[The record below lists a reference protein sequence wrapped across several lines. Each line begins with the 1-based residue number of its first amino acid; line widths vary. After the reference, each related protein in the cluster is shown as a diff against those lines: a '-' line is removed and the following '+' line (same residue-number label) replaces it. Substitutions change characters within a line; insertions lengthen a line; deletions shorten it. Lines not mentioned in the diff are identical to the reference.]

1 MMIHFWG
8 RVKVSDARN
17 DPFGC
22 AASEGGAPFVA
33 PPPPDPA
40 APAGTRCAPPA
51 GPDPGGPASLCPPF
65 FPRRGYPGGAK
76 LVSGRPP
83 SCGRSA
89 GPSRCGRCR
98 LDPPGGE
105 WRDAGH
111 LRARSVLRAEVRVL
125 RFLLRR
131 RRGGRGARPVPRARR
146 TGDGPDRPFV
156 PRGGGC
162 PRGYRVLRRG
172 NADGPRAGPPPPA
185 APFRSRPPF
194 GP

>member
-33 PPPPDPA
+33 PPA
-40 APAGTRCAPPA
+40 GAPRGRAPP
-51 GPDPGGPASLCPPF
+51 PPAPPPSLCPPF
-65 FPRRGYPGGAK
+65 SLRRGSPGGAK

-83 SCGRSA
+83 SCGDSA

-111 LRARSVLRAEVRVL
+111 LRARSVLRAEVRGL

-131 RRGGRGARPVPRARR
+131 RRGGRGA
-146 TGDGPDRPFV
+146 DG
-156 PRGGGC
+156 G
-162 PRGYRVLRRG
+162 
-172 NADGPRAGPPPPA
+172 RAGSTA
-185 APFRSRPPF
+185 
-194 GP
+194 